1 MADYSSLQELL
12 RHSQR
17 SKTLFDG
24 AEPGGSGDAAGTA
37 AGHSYLRGT
46 AKSVPV
52 QEVSGKTA
60 LPNYTG

>member
-24 AEPGGSGDAAGTA
+24 
-37 AGHSYLRGT
+37 LNR
-46 AKSVPV
+46 KV
-52 QEVSGKTA
+52 QVMLQEQRQDIHTFEELQKASRFRK
-60 LPNYTG
+60 

>member
-24 AEPGGSGDAAGTA
+24 LNREVQVMLQEQRQDIHTFEELQKASRF
-37 AGHSYLRGT
+37 S
-46 AKSVPV
+46 KPV
-52 QEVSGKTA
+52 KLS
-60 LPNYTG
+60 